1 MGGRATSTRNYS
13 MRHRAPEFK
22 NPFFTAEREIRLV
35 ANTSAHGSSLDKS
48 QYNSA
53 LMHGLPGE
61 IDFKERDGKA
71 IPFVKW
77 TLPPG
82 AITAVMVGPR
92 FGIEFEQDALQL
104 FLTKYDIHAPL
115 TRSRGSYR
123 G

>member
-1 MGGRATSTRNYS
+1 
-13 MRHRAPEFK
+13 
-22 NPFFTAEREIRLV
+22 
-35 ANTSAHGSSLDKS
+35 
-48 QYNSA
+48 
-53 LMHGLPGE
+53 MHGLPGE